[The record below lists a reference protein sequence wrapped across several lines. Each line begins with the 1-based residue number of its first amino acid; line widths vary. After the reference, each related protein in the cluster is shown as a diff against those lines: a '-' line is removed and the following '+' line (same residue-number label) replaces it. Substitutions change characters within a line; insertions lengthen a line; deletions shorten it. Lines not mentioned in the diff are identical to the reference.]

1 MIRAAL
7 IAIDLILNNFLING
21 ANVSPNFGSG
31 CIFKSS
37 DMITTTAVSTDTLR
51 EIVID
56 EDDQKQKALQVFS
69 DTYTRIILSAIMENP
84 KSALQISEETQ
95 IPLTTIYR
103 KVHHLLEE
111 NMIRISGQIA
121 ENGKKNFL
129 YKSKLKSF
137 HVTFSKD
144 RFAILVNTSGT
155 CNFCLKNH

>member
-1 MIRAAL
+1 M
-7 IAIDLILNNFLING
+7 IAIDLALDSFLING
-21 ANVSPNFGSG
+21 TNTDPRIGSG
-31 CIFKSS
+31 CIFKSN
-37 DMITTTAVSTDTLR
+37 DMMTTTAVSTDALR

-56 EDDQKQKALQVFS
+56 EDEQKQKALQIFS
-69 DTYTRIILSAIMENP
+69 DNYTRIILSAIMENP

-137 HVTFSKD
+137 HITFSKD
-144 RFAILVNTSGT
+144 RFAVLVNASGT
-155 CNFCLKNH
+155 CNFCLNKH

>member
-1 MIRAAL
+1 M
-7 IAIDLILNNFLING
+7 
-21 ANVSPNFGSG
+21 
-31 CIFKSS
+31 SS
-37 DMITTTAVSTDTLR
+37 DTLR

-56 EDDQKQKALQVFS
+56 EDEQKQKALQIFS
-69 DTYTRIILSAIMENP
+69 DNYTRIILSSIMENP

-111 NMIRISGQIA
+111 NMIRISGHIA

-137 HVTFSKD
+137 HITFSKD
-144 RFAILVNTSGT
+144 ITGDLIKTGIALIIAPIAIIIQDIVGRQYHPSQNALAW
-155 CNFCLKNH
+155 